1 MISTP
6 SSPETSASSRRASTS
21 ASSTPSAT
29 CSDVGRIVF
38 VNEVTSVECDVFPG
52 APGGDDASL
61 DAFTQANVAQIV
73 AEIHR
78 L

>member
-1 MISTP
+1 M
-6 SSPETSASSRRASTS
+6 
-21 ASSTPSAT
+21 
-29 CSDVGRIVF
+29 CSDVGRVGF

-52 APGGDDASL
+52 APGGDDAAL

-73 AEIHR
+73 AEIQR